1 MNVKTHLFIERKIS
15 TGQYENILIRL
26 DMESEISSDN
36 IRELDNKF
44 SFFRDQFILKFQ
56 DTQNKIMEE
65 LKLEEK
71 SAFISSSNIGISK
84 NQKLT
89 EMDLK
94 EVFNDWW

>member
-15 TGQYENILIRL
+15 TAQYENILIRL
-26 DMESEISSDN
+26 DMETEISSDGIN
-36 IRELDNKF
+36 DLNSKF
-44 SFFRDQFILKFQ
+44 SFFRDQFLAKFQ
-56 DTQNKIMEE
+56 DTQDKVMQE

-71 SAFISSSNIGISK
+71 TAFVSSSNAVNFK

-94 EVFNDWW
+94 EVFND